1 MAVSVTIMHVAVS
14 LEIMQVAV
22 SVVII
27 QTRVSVAV
35 MLVAD
40 IHFALPDTLGTI

>member
-14 LEIMQVAV
+14 LEITQVAV
-22 SVVII
+22 FVVII

-40 IHFALPDTLGTI
+40 IYFALPDTLGTI